1 MLQSNCGQTI
11 QQDVGKLQKEYG
23 EKAKWRIVPDGP
35 QKIAV

>member
-11 QQDVGKLQKEYG
+11 QQDVGTLQKEYG